1 MAIFEPWSIYLQ
13 EQVNLRGDDEVCI
26 IGSDGFPVATV
37 DAMNIL
43 PDYPERTGHSH
54 WALHEGETY
63 IERAPEDV
71 LEIGRLI
78 AAAPALLKAARL
90 MVVWDDDTQEPC
102 GQPPEECQCIFCD
115 ARLAVAA
122 ATGEPVSRHP
132 LAVD

>member
-63 IERAPEDV
+63 IERAREDV

-78 AAAPALLKAARL
+78 AAAPALLKVARE
-90 MVVWDDDTQEPC
+90 VVAYDDECLSPRDEPAGEC
-102 GQPPEECQCIFCD
+102 GCIYCN
-115 ARLAVAA
+115 ARVAVELATRKFLPVASD
-122 ATGEPVSRHP
+122 G
-132 LAVD
+132 